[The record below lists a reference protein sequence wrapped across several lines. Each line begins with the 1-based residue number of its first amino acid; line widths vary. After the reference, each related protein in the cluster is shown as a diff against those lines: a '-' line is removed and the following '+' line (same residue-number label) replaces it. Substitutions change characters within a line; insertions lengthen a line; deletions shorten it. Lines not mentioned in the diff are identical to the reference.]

1 MVFVTW
7 QLHLP
12 LLTKETSYAPGWVV
26 TKELSSLKDGEP
38 FNVCVLI
45 RSLDTRHHGTMEVVN
60 LKLGNS
66 ISDAIERRIPQATGE
81 TLQFDSTAR
90 KHTLVPNQVYMLVG
104 AKMRYKDGGESLVRV
119 PGTTESTATILL
131 PTRADAIVGVAELC
145 CGGVCGWSRAAREL
159 PAYPV
164 IRVDHDGMSISTALL
179 NEPREIL
186 HSDTQDQQRFT
197 VFWGNVM
204 DLRWVAAL
212 HDSNVEILCCSPPSH
227 PWSSKSKTLVPTEKP
242 RHFMIFW
249 NSADA
254 PSAGTTFRMLR
265 IGSSPQPCEQCLW
278 RKMPQEILQETEIKL
293 EHMNK
298 VTSRELLPPYQ
309 KSLVGS
315 AVHIR
320 MVNPHRPLPMV
331 PTAYHKVLEFPWPS
345 LMKKGMHLP
354 IMEQDHQL
362 RLLSKWEIAK
372 AYGLPGDLI
381 LPAPEGDGPGNNPG
395 FGNPGSW
402 LSHRPPTGEPHA
414 RGDFVAI
421 LGSWC
426 QELQA
431 WMV

>member
-1 MVFVTW
+1 MDGLRDMAAALTAADKRD
-7 QLHLP
+7 QLC
-12 LLTKETSYAPGWVV
+12 TRGWVV

-81 TLQFDSTAR
+81 TIQFDSAAC

-197 VFWGNVM
+197 VFWGNVI

-212 HDSNVEILCCSPPSH
+212 HDSNVEIFCCSPPSH
-227 PWSSKSKTLVPTEKP
+227 PWSSKSETSGFKDTL
-242 RHFMIFW
+242 
-249 NSADA
+249 N
-254 PSAGTTFRMLR
+254 TTA
-265 IGSSPQPCEQCLW
+265 W
-278 RKMPQEILQETEIKL
+278 
-293 EHMNK
+293 
-298 VTSRELLPPYQ
+298 
-309 KSLVGS
+309 
-315 AVHIR
+315 
-320 MVNPHRPLPMV
+320 
-331 PTAYHKVLEFPWPS
+331 
-345 LMKKGMHLP
+345 
-354 IMEQDHQL
+354 
-362 RLLSKWEIAK
+362 WEIAMV
-372 AYGLPGDLI
+372 ARLTQREP
-381 LPAPEGDGPGNNPG
+381 
-395 FGNPGSW
+395 S
-402 LSHRPPTGEPHA
+402 SSRPRST
-414 RGDFVAI
+414 
-421 LGSWC
+421 
-426 QELQA
+426 LQSVQ
-431 WMV
+431 MPKSLKQL